1 MRSPFVRLLAPV
13 FAVVLALPLSAQV
26 GSPGGPVPVELL
38 QKRRAAFL
46 AAMPTGVAV
55 IQSSKIRSIE
65 GDYPQDSDYREA
77 NDFFY
82 LTGVESPGGMLVL
95 VQPDSGKTAGTA
107 MLFLSA
113 PPARP
118 DPVSAARTAADSLG
132 AAISGFD
139 RLLPRRPMP
148 RGRGL
153 AGAPAPVDPMDAVV
167 DSIATAHNLT
177 RIANYRRTIGPLRA
191 VKDADELRRLR
202 IASEISAEAHRE
214 AMRQTRPGMWEY
226 EVEAV
231 VEYTFRRRG
240 AERVGYP
247 SIVGSG
253 FNSTLLHYD
262 LSRAPTKDGDVL
274 LIDAAAEF
282 GYYTADLTRTFP
294 VNGKFTARQAAIYN
308 LVLGTQQAAID
319 ALKPG
324 ITMAELNQISRK
336 YMDDNSGTLCGE
348 KPCTRYFIHGLG
360 HMVGLDVHDIN
371 PNFTQ
376 LRPGMTLTIEPGIYI
391 PDERLGVRIEDVLLV
406 TEQGNE
412 NLTKAAPRTVADIEK
427 LMAEGRASAPKPS
440 AVRKP

>member
-1 MRSPFVRLLAPV
+1 MRAVLVRSLLLLAPV
-13 FAVVLALPLSAQV
+13 AVAVPVAAQV

-38 QKRRAAFL
+38 KARRAAFL
-46 AAMPTGVAV
+46 ATMPTGVAV
-55 IQSSKIRSIE
+55 INSSRIRSIE
-65 GDYPQDSDYREA
+65 GEYPQDSDYREA

-82 LTGVESPGGMLVL
+82 LTGVESPGGMLVM
-95 VQPDSGKTAGTA
+95 VQPDSGKAPGTA
-107 MLFLSA
+107 MLFLA
-113 PPARP
+113 PPPARP

-139 RLLPRRPMP
+139 RLYPRLPMP
-148 RGRGL
+148 RGRPL
-153 AGAPAPVDPMDAVV
+153 AGAPAPVDPMDAVI
-167 DSIATAHNLT
+167 DSIAKANNVT
-177 RIANYRRTIGPLRA
+177 RMANYRRTIGPLRA

-202 IASEISAEAHRE
+202 LASDISAEAHRE
-214 AMRQTRPGMWEY
+214 AMRQTRPGMQEY
-226 EVEAV
+226 EVEAI

-262 LSRAPTKDGDVL
+262 LSRGPAKDGDVL

-294 VNGKFTARQAAIYN
+294 VNGKFTPRQAAIYN
-308 LVLGTQQAAID
+308 LVLGAQQAAID

-324 ITMAELNQISRK
+324 ITMAELDQISRK
-336 YMDDNSGTLCGE
+336 YMDTNSGTLCGD

-371 PNFTQ
+371 PYFTQ

-391 PDERLGVRIEDVLLV
+391 PEERLGVRIEDVLLV
-406 TEQGNE
+406 TEQGSE

-427 LMAEGRASAPKPS
+427 LMAEGRRNVQA
-440 AVRKP
+440 RKP

>member
-1 MRSPFVRLLAPV
+1 MRAVLVRSLLLLAPV
-13 FAVVLALPLSAQV
+13 AVAVPVAAQV

-38 QKRRAAFL
+38 KARRAAFL
-46 AAMPTGVAV
+46 ATMPTGVAV
-55 IQSSKIRSIE
+55 INSSRIRSIE
-65 GDYPQDSDYREA
+65 GEYPQDSDYREA

-82 LTGVESPGGMLVL
+82 LTGVESPGGMLVM
-95 VQPDSGKTAGTA
+95 VQPDSGKAPGTA
-107 MLFLSA
+107 MLFLA
-113 PPARP
+113 PPPARP
-118 DPVSAARTAADSLG
+118 DRVSAARTAADSLG

-139 RLLPRRPMP
+139 RLHPRLPMP
-148 RGRGL
+148 RGRPL

-167 DSIATAHNLT
+167 DSIAKANNLT
-177 RIANYRRTIGPLRA
+177 RLSNYRRTIGPLRA

-202 IASEISAEAHRE
+202 LASDISAEAHRE
-214 AMRQTRPGMWEY
+214 AMRQTRPGMQEY
-226 EVEAV
+226 EVEAI

-262 LSRAPTKDGDVL
+262 LSRGPAKDGDVL

-294 VNGKFTARQAAIYN
+294 VNGKFTPRQAAIYN
-308 LVLGTQQAAID
+308 LVLGAQQAAID

-324 ITMAELNQISRK
+324 ITMAELDQISRK
-336 YMDDNSGTLCGE
+336 YMDTNSGTLCGD

-371 PNFTQ
+371 PYFTQ

-391 PDERLGVRIEDVLLV
+391 PEERLGVRIEDVRLV
-406 TEQGNE
+406 TEQGGE

-427 LMAEGRASAPKPS
+427 LMAEGRRNVQA
-440 AVRKP
+440 RKP